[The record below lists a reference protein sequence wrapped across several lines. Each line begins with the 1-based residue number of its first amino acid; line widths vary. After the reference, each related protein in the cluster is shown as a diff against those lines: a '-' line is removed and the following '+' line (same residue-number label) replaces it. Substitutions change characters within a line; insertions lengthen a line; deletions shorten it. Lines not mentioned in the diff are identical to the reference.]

1 MYRFLLSILLPLIL
15 LSASTCRKE
24 TTPIK
29 SYFECDAYDYFKQT
43 EPYIYTPSD
52 SLKLVKYLLQSK
64 EFQYDTARIKYLFDG
79 LSIYITTRMFGN
91 IDTNLF
97 DAYYLPH
104 IGYKNF
110 DYNRTVSLIL
120 ADAVFVGEVVEV
132 NKIKDTT
139 KCLFFK
145 TQYSIKVLDVLHS
158 YFPLKKN
165 DRILAGDIMGYTGGC
180 TPGQD
185 LIEVFTDFPEYH
197 KGDKAIFLPSNA
209 FYNHFFVRKAKYG
222 NDYEDEYCPQYFRL
236 ADTFFKTDCT
246 DKKILNDIKSLFNQ

>member
-1 MYRFLLSILLPLIL
+1 

-24 TTPIK
+24 TTPIEN
-29 SYFECDAYDYFKQT
+29 YFECDAYDYFKQT

-52 SLKLVKYLLQSK
+52 SIKLVNYLLRTKQ
-64 EFQYDTARIKYLFDG
+64 FQNDTARMKYLFDY
-79 LSIYITTRMFGN
+79 LSAYIPTRIFGT
-91 IDTNLF
+91 IDTALF
-97 DAYYLPH
+97 DTYFLPH
-104 IGYKNF
+104 TGYKNF
-110 DYNRTVSLIL
+110 DFNNTISLID

-180 TPGQD
+180 TPGED

-197 KGDKAIFLPSNA
+197 KGDKAIFLPSSA
-209 FYNHFFVRKAKYG
+209 AYNMLFVRKVKYG
-222 NDYEDEYCPQYFRL
+222 NDYEDEYCPHFFRL
-236 ADTFFKTDCT
+236 FDNFATADCT
-246 DKKILNDIKSLFNQ
+246 DKKLLNDIKSLFNQ